1 MAETFWALVP
11 AILAIVLA
19 LVTKEVYLS
28 LFVGIIS
35 GALFYTNFNIIE
47 TITTTFSIMGERI
60 YGDDGWNA
68 NIIIFLVL
76 LGIMVALL
84 TKSGASRAYG
94 KWASQKIKG
103 RKSAML
109 STVALSGFIFVDD
122 YFACLTVGAVMG
134 PIVDKF
140 RISRAKLAYLID
152 ATAAPVCIIAPISSW
167 AAAVSTQLPPD
178 STIDGFML
186 FIKAIPA
193 NYYALLTL
201 AMVIFIAVTGFD
213 YGPMAKAEKIYKPSI
228 KKDVMEVKDNSKAT
242 IADLILP
249 ILALIILS
257 VGCML
262 YTGGFF
268 AGNDF
273 ISSFADCNA
282 AQSLV
287 MGAFM
292 ALVFTFILYVP
303 RKIVTY
309 KEFTE
314 SISDGFKSM
323 TSAVLILVFAWTLS
337 AVCGESY
344 LNAGGFVEK
353 VIGNSSFGLAVIPAI
368 FFVIA
373 MFQAFSTGTSWGTFA
388 ILLPIIFT
396 VFGGTES
403 NLMITSVASVL
414 AGAVCGD
421 HVSPISDTTIMASTG
436 AECEHIDHVST
447 QLPYAA
453 PVAAASFVG
462 YLVAGFTSN
471 YILGL
476 GISAVILFT
485 FLFIMKAKTKNA

>member
-1 MAETFWALVP
+1 
-11 AILAIVLA
+11 
-19 LVTKEVYLS
+19 
-28 LFVGIIS
+28 
-35 GALFYTNFNIIE
+35 
-47 TITTTFSIMGERI
+47 
-60 YGDDGWNA
+60 
-68 NIIIFLVL
+68 
-76 LGIMVALL
+76 
-84 TKSGASRAYG
+84 
-94 KWASQKIKG
+94 
-103 RKSAML
+103 
-109 STVALSGFIFVDD
+109 
-122 YFACLTVGAVMG
+122 
-134 PIVDKF
+134 
-140 RISRAKLAYLID
+140 
-152 ATAAPVCIIAPISSW
+152 
-167 AAAVSTQLPPD
+167 
-178 STIDGFML
+178 
-186 FIKAIPA
+186 
-193 NYYALLTL
+193 
-201 AMVIFIAVTGFD
+201 
-213 YGPMAKAEKIYKPSI
+213 
-228 KKDVMEVKDNSKAT
+228 
-242 IADLILP
+242 
-249 ILALIILS
+249 
-257 VGCML
+257 ML

-476 GISAVILFT
+476 GISAAILFT
-485 FLFIMKAKTKNA
+485 FLFVMKAKTKNV

>member
-11 AILAIVLA
+11 AIMAIILA
-19 LVTKEVYLS
+19 LITKEVYLS

-35 GALFYTNFNIIE
+35 GALFYTGFNILD
-47 TITTTFSIMGERI
+47 TITTTFSLMGERI
-60 YGDDGWNA
+60 YGDGWNA
-68 NIIIFLVL
+68 NILIFLVL
-76 LGIMVALL
+76 LGIIVALL

-94 KWASQKIKG
+94 KWAGGKIRN

-109 STVALSGFIFVDD
+109 STVGLGALIFVDD
-122 YFACLTVGAVMG
+122 YFNCLTVGAVMG
-134 PIVDKF
+134 PIADKF
-140 RISRAKLAYLID
+140 KISRAKLAYLID

-193 NYYALLTL
+193 NYYALLTIM
-201 AMVIFIAVTGFD
+201 MVLFLAVTGFD
-213 YGPMAKAEKIYKPSI
+213 FGPMAKAEKTYKAPTN
-228 KKDVMEVKDNSKAT
+228 KDVVTVKSDSKAT
-242 IADLILP
+242 IIDLILP
-249 ILALIILS
+249 IAALILFS
-257 VGCML
+257 VCSML

-268 AGNDF
+268 AGTDF
-273 ISSFADCNA
+273 ITAFADCDA
-282 AQSLV
+282 SQSLV
-287 MGAFM
+287 IGGFA

-323 TSAVLILVFAWTLS
+323 TSAILILVFAWTLS
-337 AVCGESY
+337 AICGEGY

-353 VIGNSSFGLAVIPAI
+353 LIGNSSIGLAVIPAV
-368 FFVIA
+368 FFLVA

-396 VFGGTES
+396 VFGGVES
-403 NLMITSVASVL
+403 NLMITAVASVL

-421 HVSPISDTTIMASTG
+421 HISPISDTTIMASTG
-436 AECEHIDHVST
+436 AECNHIDHVST
-447 QLPYAA
+447 QLPYAI
-453 PVAAASFVG
+453 PVAVVSFIG
-462 YLVAGFTSN
+462 YIIAGFTAN

-476 GISAVILFT
+476 VISAALLLG
-485 FLFIMKAKTKNA
+485 FLFVMKMKA